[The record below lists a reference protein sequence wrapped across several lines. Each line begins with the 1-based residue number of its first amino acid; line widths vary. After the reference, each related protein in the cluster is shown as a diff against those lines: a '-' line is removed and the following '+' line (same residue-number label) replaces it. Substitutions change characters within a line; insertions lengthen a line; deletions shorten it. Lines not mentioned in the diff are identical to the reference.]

1 MSPGTPRVPLRA
13 NVAGL
18 CEDCLVS
25 DQNPEPAVESDADSP
40 DSPSTTAEAPAG
52 PLVNPV
58 TGKPYPTRGRVFR
71 AGLRSTAVLC
81 LQMLVV
87 MAFLFALLWLLSQFW
102 VILLPVILAIVVAT
116 VLWPLVRLL
125 LRFRTPPALASLVV
139 LFGGVG
145 VIAGVIALIVPS
157 VVDQAPELAD
167 RAVDGVR
174 TVQKWV
180 QGPPLNVDDEQ
191 LSSLVN
197 EITSKLQSSATAI
210 ASGVFSGVGVA
221 TSALITLFTT
231 VVLVFFFLK
240 DGPRFL
246 PWLERTMG
254 KGGSDHL
261 SEILRRMWDTLGG
274 FIRTQAIVSFV
285 DASLIGIGLI
295 ILDVP
300 LAAVLIVI
308 TFLGGFIPI
317 VGAFVAGAL
326 AVLIA
331 LVSNGLTSALIVLG
345 IILAVQQLEGNVLS
359 PWLQSKSMNLH
370 AVIVL
375 LSVTL
380 GGTLFGITGAFLAV
394 PTASCLAVALR
405 YILEQIGQA
414 AGEEV
419 AAEDEAA
426 RAAATEKKRRRR
438 GSDRSSAQSQID

>member
-1 MSPGTPRVPLRA
+1 M
-13 NVAGL
+13 
-18 CEDCLVS
+18 S
-25 DQNPEPAVESDADSP
+25 DQKNESDAVVDGAS
-40 DSPSTTAEAPAG
+40 DAADAPKSDTVEV
-52 PLVNPV
+52 LVNPD
-58 TGKPYPTRGRVFR
+58 TGRPYPTRGRVFR

-81 LQMLVV
+81 GQMLVV
-87 MAFLFALLWLLSQFW
+87 LAFLFALLWVLSKFW
-102 VILLPVILAIVVAT
+102 VILLPVILGIVVAT
-116 VLWPLVRLL
+116 VLWPPVRWMLAH
-125 LRFRTPPALASLVV
+125 RVPPAGATFITLLAAIAVV
-139 LFGGVG
+139 GGVIG
-145 VIAGVIALIVPS
+145 LIVPS
-157 VVDQAPELAD
+157 VVDQAPELANK
-167 RAVDGVR
+167 AVDGVKK
-174 TVQKWV
+174 VQDWV
-180 QGPPLNVDDEQ
+180 QGPPLNVGDEQ
-191 LSSLVN
+191 ISSLAN
-197 EITSKLQSSATAI
+197 EITSKLQSSASAI

-231 VVLVFFFLK
+231 LVLVFFFLK
-240 DGPRFL
+240 DGPKFL

-261 SEILRRMWDTLGG
+261 SEVLRRMWDTLGG

-285 DASLIGIGLI
+285 DAALIGIGLVV
-295 ILDVP
+295 LDVP

-308 TFLGGFIPI
+308 TFLGGFVPI

-331 LVSNGLTSALIVLG
+331 LVSNGVTSALIVLA

-370 AVIVL
+370 AVVVL

-394 PTASCLAVALR
+394 PAASCLAVALR
-405 YILEQIGQA
+405 YILEQIGFA

-426 RAAATEKKRRRR
+426 RAAAKEKKRRRR
-438 GSDRSSAQSQID
+438 GSDRSEASAQID

>member
-1 MSPGTPRVPLRA
+1 M
-13 NVAGL
+13 
-18 CEDCLVS
+18 
-25 DQNPEPAVESDADSP
+25 
-40 DSPSTTAEAPAG
+40 
-52 PLVNPV
+52 VNPV

-426 RAAATEKKRRRR
+426 RAAAKEKKRRRR

>member
-1 MSPGTPRVPLRA
+1 M
-13 NVAGL
+13 
-18 CEDCLVS
+18 S

-426 RAAATEKKRRRR
+426 RAAAKEKKRRRR